1 MLKKRNKLMNILKKN
16 DKNQIFCKCNHC
28 GNIGYLDI
36 KGSYKE
42 IFYIEDDGEHI
53 PEDAMAYYLLEC
65 PVCFKPV
72 LASGWHS
79 FYSNVEEE
87 LSLDYPAEGFV
98 MLHTPNTIKEQYS
111 NSRECYKRK
120 DYGLCSAS
128 LRILLEKIA
137 NDNNA
142 NGRTLERKIEDL
154 ARKNIIPLTIKNAS
168 TIVRKLG
175 NKGAHGTGDDIMK
188 EDIDMLFEFV
198 EIIIS
203 YIYELP
209 HSISNLAARY
219 Q

>member
-1 MLKKRNKLMNILKKN
+1 MYTLKKN

-36 KGSYKE
+36 KGSFDE
-42 IFYIEDDGEHI
+42 TFYTEDGGERI
-53 PEDAMAYYLLEC
+53 PEDSSTYYLLEC

-72 LASGWHS
+72 LVSGWLA
-79 FYSNVEEE
+79 FYSGMDEEE
-87 LSLDYPAEGFV
+87 LSLDYPVEGFK
-98 MLHTPNTIKEQYS
+98 MFFTPNAIKEQYS

-120 DYGLCSAS
+120 DYGLCVAS

-137 NDNNA
+137 NDKNA
-142 NGRTLERKIEDL
+142 KGKNLEKKIEDL
-154 ARKNIIPLTIKNAS
+154 ARNNIIPLTIKNAS

-175 NKGAHGTGDDIMK
+175 NIGAHGAGDIIMK
-188 EDIDMLFEFV
+188 ADIDILFEFI

-219 Q
+219 RKQ